1 MPRPIRYQSR
11 YTCPAVDLFAIL
23 VTREYLQARLDRI
36 GGNNAVLL
44 ELASDAETAKYTLRQ
59 GVNHEY
65 LPGPI
70 QKILRGDLV
79 IERSE
84 TWRLVAAGRYE
95 GTVTAKV
102 KDAPGSI
109 GGALALAD
117 LGGPGSS
124 NPNPAGSQLSIDG
137 QAKVDVPLIGG
148 KIESAI
154 AEQVVKLMEREAR
167 FTADWLARGP
177 SR

>member
-11 YTCPAVDLFAIL
+11 YSCSAADLFATL
-23 VTREYLQARLDRI
+23 VDRTYLEARLARI

-59 GVNHEY
+59 GVSQQH
-65 LPGPI
+65 LPAPV

-79 IERSE
+79 IERAE
-84 TWRLVAAGRYE
+84 TWRLAAPGRYE
-95 GTVTAKV
+95 GTVTARV
-102 KDAPGSI
+102 KDAPGTI
-109 GGALALAD
+109 GGALRLTEA
-117 LGGPGSS
+117 GGG
-124 NPNPAGSQLSIDG
+124 GSQLSIDG

-148 KIESAI
+148 KIETAI

-167 FTADWLARGP
+167 FTAEWLAR
-177 SR
+177 

>member
-11 YTCPAVDLFAIL
+11 YACPAVDLFATL
-23 VTREYLQARLDRI
+23 VSREYLEARLDRI
-36 GGNNAVLL
+36 GGTNAALL

-59 GVNHEY
+59 GVNREY
-65 LPGPI
+65 LPSPI
-70 QKILRGDLV
+70 QRILRGDLV

-84 TWRLVAAGRYE
+84 TWRLVTAGRYE
-95 GTVTAKV
+95 GAVTAKV
-102 KDAPGSI
+102 KDAPGNI

-117 LGGPGSS
+117 LGGPGST
-124 NPNPAGSQLSIDG
+124 GSQLSIDG

-148 KIESAI
+148 KIEAAI

-167 FTADWLARGP
+167 FTAEWLARDP

>member
-11 YTCPAVDLFAIL
+11 YSCSAADLFATL
-23 VTREYLQARLDRI
+23 VDRTYLEARLARI

-59 GVNHEY
+59 GVSQQH
-65 LPGPI
+65 LPAPV
-70 QKILRGDLV
+70 QRILRGDLV

-84 TWRLVAAGRYE
+84 TWRLAAPGRYE
-95 GTVTAKV
+95 GTVAARV

-109 GGALALAD
+109 GGALRLTGA
-117 LGGPGSS
+117 GTGSE
-124 NPNPAGSQLSIDG
+124 LSIDG

-167 FTADWLARGP
+167 FTAEWLA
-177 SR
+177 S

>member
-11 YTCPAVDLFAIL
+11 YSCPAAHLFATL
-23 VTREYLQARLDRI
+23 VDREYLEARLDRI

-59 GVNHEY
+59 GVNREY
-65 LPGPI
+65 LPSPI

-84 TWRLVAAGRYE
+84 TWRLVTAGRYE

-109 GGALALAD
+109 GGALAVVD
-117 LGGPGSS
+117 LGSSDAAGPAS
-124 NPNPAGSQLSIDG
+124 AGSQLSIDG

-167 FTADWLARGP
+167 FTADWLAR
-177 SR
+177 

>member
-11 YTCPAVDLFAIL
+11 YSCSAADLFATL
-23 VTREYLQARLDRI
+23 VDRTYLEARLARI

-59 GVNHEY
+59 GVSQQH
-65 LPGPI
+65 LPAPV
-70 QKILRGDLV
+70 QRILRGDLV

-84 TWRLVAAGRYE
+84 TWRLAAPGRYE
-95 GTVTAKV
+95 GTVAARV
-102 KDAPGSI
+102 KDAPGNI
-109 GGALALAD
+109 GGALRLTGA
-117 LGGPGSS
+117 GTGSE
-124 NPNPAGSQLSIDG
+124 LSIDG

-167 FTADWLARGP
+167 FTAEWLAR
-177 SR
+177 

>member
-11 YTCPAVDLFAIL
+11 YSCSAADLFATL
-23 VTREYLQARLDRI
+23 VDRTYLEARLDRI

-65 LPGPI
+65 LPAPV

-84 TWRLVAAGRYE
+84 TWRLAAPGRYE
-95 GTVTAKV
+95 GTVNARV

-109 GGALALAD
+109 GGALRLTGA
-117 LGGPGSS
+117 GTGSE
-124 NPNPAGSQLSIDG
+124 LSIDG

-154 AEQVVKLMEREAR
+154 AEQVVRLMEREAR
-167 FTADWLARGP
+167 FTAEWLAR
-177 SR
+177 